1 MNLDVTSLRKA
12 YLEGELDPQ
21 MLCAMLRERAEDF
34 REHNVW
40 IHVLNA
46 EEQAP
51 FLRRLEGLDP
61 AEAPLWGVPF
71 AIKDNIDLQGIPTT
85 AGCPGFAYTPAE
97 TATVVHR
104 FLEAGAIP
112 VGKTNLDQFATGLN
126 GTRSPYGACR
136 NSVDRR
142 YISGGSSSGSAVA
155 VALGMASFSLGTDTA
170 GSGRVPAGF
179 NGLVGVKPTRG
190 IVSCAGVVPA
200 CRSLDC
206 VSLFASDTREANYLL
221 RVAEGYDS
229 KDPFSRHNPFANGHR
244 NYGDVP
250 GNVRI
255 GVLREEQL
263 EFFGDVAYAR
273 SYERTISV
281 LRDRGEVELVPIDF
295 TPFREAAGLL
305 YEGPWVAER
314 TFACAELLA
323 MDPAAIEPTVRQI
336 LAGAERATAVELF
349 RAQYFLAELHQRCA
363 REFETIDCL
372 LTPTAPCLY
381 TVEEMQAEPLL
392 RNSDLGYYTNFVNLL
407 DLAAL
412 ALPTVATSGGMPF
425 GVTLVA
431 PPYRDRFLLSIG
443 RRFERLFPGKQNE
456 PRDTG
461 LPLPPPPGA
470 FVKVAVCGAHL
481 SGLPLNWQL
490 TERGATL
497 VEATRT
503 ASCYRLCALPGGP
516 PRRPGMVRVD
526 EQGHAIDVEVWRMPV
541 GEFGGFVAQIPPPL
555 AIGKVFLAD
564 GEQVCGFLCEAVDA
578 GDEDISI
585 LGSWRRY
592 RDIET

>member
-1 MNLDVTSLRKA
+1 MNLDVASLRSA
-12 YLEGELDPQ
+12 YRAGDLDPQ
-21 MLCAMLRERAEDF
+21 TLCATLRERAVAY

-40 IHVLNA
+40 IHLLSA

-51 FLRRLEGLDP
+51 FLQRLNELDP
-61 AEAPLWGVPF
+61 AEAPLWGIPF

-85 AGCPGFAYTPAE
+85 AGCPGFAYTPDE
-97 TATVVHR
+97 SATVVRR

-136 NSVDRR
+136 NSVDSR

-155 VALGMASFSLGTDTA
+155 VALGMASFSVGTDTA

-206 VSLFASDTREANYLL
+206 VSLFASNTRDANCLL
-221 RVAEGYDS
+221 WVAEGYDGR
-229 KDPFSRHNPFANGHR
+229 DPFSRHNPFANGHR
-244 NYGDVP
+244 NYGDLP
-250 GNVRI
+250 GQVRI
-255 GVLREEQL
+255 GILREDQL
-263 EFFGDVAYAR
+263 EFFDDDAYAR
-273 SYERTISV
+273 CYDRTLAV
-281 LRDRGEVELVPIDF
+281 LRDRGEVELAPIDF
-295 TPFREAAGLL
+295 TPFREAARLL

-314 TFACAELLA
+314 TLACADLLA
-323 MDPAAIEPTVRQI
+323 RDPAAIEPTVRQV
-336 LAGAERATAVELF
+336 LAGADRASAVELF
-349 RAQYFLAELHQRCA
+349 EAQYRLSELRQRCA

-372 LTPTAPCLY
+372 LTPTAPRLY
-381 TVEEMQAEPLL
+381 KVEEMQAEPLL
-392 RNSDLGYYTNFVNLL
+392 RNSELGYYTNFVNLL

-412 ALPTVATSGGMPF
+412 ALPTVTTSRGMPF

-431 PPYRDRFLLSIG
+431 PACCDRFLLSVG
-443 RRFERLFPGKQNE
+443 RRFERLFPGEQNGPLDKE
-456 PRDTG
+456 V
-461 LPLPPPPGA
+461 PLPSPQGA
-470 FVKVAVCGAHL
+470 FVEVAVCGAHL

-490 TERGATL
+490 TERGAVL

-503 ASCYRLCALPGGP
+503 ASCYRLYALQGGP
-516 PRRPGMVRVD
+516 PRRPGMVRVG
-526 EQGHAIDVEVWRMPV
+526 EQGYAIDVEVWRMPV
-541 GEFGGFVAQIPPPL
+541 AEFGGFVAQIPPPL
-555 AIGKVFLAD
+555 GIGKVLLA
-564 GEQVCGFLCEAVDA
+564 GGRLVCGFLCEAVDV
-578 GDEDISI
+578 GDEDIST

-592 RDIET
+592 P